1 VSHHWQALES
11 TRLTDNKQGSL
22 ANLGSAATVAASS
35 FSMTISDP
43 RPLLEAIDPA
53 YLLDCLDYQ
62 PLVKEGP
69 ETEAKQQSISYSEP
83 YCIDSEKQEQV
94 ASQSPPDPEDKTME
108 DGGDAPI
115 AAGDGRDRIDGRVLP
130 LGDFIDTD
138 AVSPLSPHKST
149 KSLRLTSA
157 SGFQIIPSKFLA
169 GNTTNESLGAHCMEF
184 FMPEFRQLVR
194 DGLDIVVGGE
204 GFGCGSSRDVAVNAL
219 LGAGVRCVIAKSF
232 AFIYARNQPNI
243 GLLGITIADD
253 DFYRLATRGA
263 DISIDLTSSQVYCGG
278 KAFAFQLS
286 AMEKSLI
293 AAGGLTEAFKKFG
306 THVFD
311 ALCQHPQQKVAR
323 RPQKK
328 ADDIESIGLRKDD
341 WSL

>member
-1 VSHHWQALES
+1 
-11 TRLTDNKQGSL
+11 
-22 ANLGSAATVAASS
+22 
-35 FSMTISDP
+35 
-43 RPLLEAIDPA
+43 
-53 YLLDCLDYQ
+53 
-62 PLVKEGP
+62 
-69 ETEAKQQSISYSEP
+69 
-83 YCIDSEKQEQV
+83 
-94 ASQSPPDPEDKTME
+94 
-108 DGGDAPI
+108 
-115 AAGDGRDRIDGRVLP
+115 
-130 LGDFIDTD
+130 
-138 AVSPLSPHKST
+138 
-149 KSLRLTSA
+149 
-157 SGFQIIPSKFLA
+157 
-169 GNTTNESLGAHCMEF
+169 MEF

-263 DISIDLTSSQVYCGG
+263 DISIDLASSQVYCGG